1 MAESLIKEPIT
12 AAPQRSDEILYEE
25 PFFRVNQFLAYYK
38 TQELPILESAV
49 GDTLI
54 KPGYR
59 KKMKEAF
66 QEALTADLNDL
77 LNVDLGE
84 AVITADGIMIVAEN
98 DSEGYFTIQLD
109 TKFKNLDY
117 DPFDPVNAPK
127 EKKK

>member
-1 MAESLIKEPIT
+1 MARN
-12 AAPQRSDEILYEE
+12 QNGDDILFEE
-25 PFFRVNQFLAYYK
+25 PFFRVNKFLAYYK

-49 GDTLI
+49 GGTLI

-127 EKKK
+127 EKKTK

>member
-1 MAESLIKEPIT
+1 MADNNNQPWGSE
-12 AAPQRSDEILYEE
+12 DILNEE
-25 PFFRVNQFLAYYK
+25 PFFRVNAFLKHYK

-66 QEALTADLNDL
+66 QEALTQDLNDL

-84 AVITADGIMIVAEN
+84 AVITADGIMIVAAN
-98 DSEGYFTIQLD
+98 DDEGYFTIQLD

-117 DPFDPVNAPK
+117 DPYDPVNAPK

>member
-1 MAESLIKEPIT
+1 
-12 AAPQRSDEILYEE
+12 
-25 PFFRVNQFLAYYK
+25 
-38 TQELPILESAV
+38 
-49 GDTLI
+49 
-54 KPGYR
+54 
-59 KKMKEAF
+59 MKEAF

-127 EKKK
+127 EKKTK